1 MSKDYAQ
8 ALHQFW
14 SGFEW
19 AAYDSATV
27 PSSAFN
33 PEIPRITY
41 SVVMDE
47 FLSDVTMPV
56 SLWDKTYSWENISK
70 KAEEI
75 YNYIGLGGRFI
86 EYDDGHIWI
95 RRGHPF
101 AQRMSDEDDTI
112 RRIYLNIEAEYI
124 TGR

>member
-8 ALHQFW
+8 VLHQFW
-14 SGFEW
+14 SGFGW
-19 AAYDSATV
+19 AAYDAATV
-27 PSSAFN
+27 PSESFD
-33 PEIPRITY
+33 PGSQRITY
-41 SVVMDE
+41 SVVQDE
-47 FLSDVTMPV
+47 FLSDVSMPV
-56 SLWDKTYSWENISK
+56 SLWDRSYSWEDISNK
-70 KAEEI
+70 SNEI
-75 YNYIGLGGRFI
+75 YNAIGLGGVML

-101 AQRMSDEDDTI
+101 AQRMSDPDDTI

>member
-8 ALHQFW
+8 ALHEFW
-14 SGFEW
+14 SGFDW
-19 AAYDSATV
+19 KAYDESTV
-27 PSSAFN
+27 PSSESS

-41 SVVMDE
+41 SVAVDE
-47 FLSDVTMPV
+47 FLSDVMLSA

-70 KAEEI
+70 KADEI
-75 YNYIGLGGRFI
+75 YSYIGLGGRI
-86 EYDDGHIWI
+86 IDYDDGYIWI
-95 RRGHPF
+95 KRGHPF

-112 RRIYLNIEAEYI
+112 RRIFLNIEAEYI

>member
-14 SGFEW
+14 SGFAW
-19 AAYDSATV
+19 KAYDENTV
-27 PSSAFN
+27 PSSEFT
-33 PEIPRITY
+33 PDTPRITY
-41 SVVMDE
+41 SVVYDE
-47 FLSDVTMPV
+47 FLSDVAMSA
-56 SLWDKTYSWENISK
+56 SLWDRTYSWESVSN
-70 KAEEI
+70 KAKEI
-75 YNYIGLGGRFI
+75 YDYIGLGGRML

-101 AQRMSDEDDTI
+101 AQRMSDEDDAV

-124 TGR
+124 TGG